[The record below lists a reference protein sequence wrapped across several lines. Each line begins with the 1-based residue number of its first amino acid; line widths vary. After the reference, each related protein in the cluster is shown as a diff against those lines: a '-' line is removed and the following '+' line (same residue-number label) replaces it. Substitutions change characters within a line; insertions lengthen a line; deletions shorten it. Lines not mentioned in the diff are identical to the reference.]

1 VTTQPPTH
9 PWQTRGER
17 LGEISL
23 VLIGFTIPLSNALC
37 TGVFPALA
45 VMAWLMMRGW
55 RGVPKLLRENR
66 VALLCVALFAWRRSA
81 RCKATRMKFGTAM
94 KWSPA
99 RKWATFN
106 PPHMARA
113 RAAQM
118 TGPHLAH

>member
-1 VTTQPPTH
+1 VTTQTPTH

-66 VALLCVALFAWRRSA
+66 AALFAWLPS
-81 RCKATRMKFGTAM
+81 
-94 KWSPA
+94 SSQL
-99 RKWATFN
+99 WAASRWRELGGLQGW
-106 PPHMARA
+106 H
-113 RAAQM
+113 
-118 TGPHLAH
+118 GGGV

>member
-1 VTTQPPTH
+1 VTTQTPTH

-66 VALLCVALFAWRRSA
+66 VALLCVAAQRKMQGHKNEIWHSHEMVTCA
-81 RCKATRMKFGTAM
+81 EVGTFQSTAHG
-94 KWSPA
+94 A
-99 RKWATFN
+99 G
-106 PPHMARA
+106 A

>member
-1 VTTQPPTH
+1 MTTQTPTH

-55 RGVPKLLRENR
+55 RGVPTLLRENR
-66 VALLCVALFAWRRSA
+66 VALLCVVFAGAIAIFWDGLISLGSA
-81 RCKATRMKFGTAM
+81 
-94 KWSPA
+94 WSVPEYSHGPLIPVCRFTYFSA
-99 RKWATFN
+99 N
-106 PPHMARA
+106 CARA
-113 RAAQM
+113 TYPKNR
-118 TGPHLAH
+118 